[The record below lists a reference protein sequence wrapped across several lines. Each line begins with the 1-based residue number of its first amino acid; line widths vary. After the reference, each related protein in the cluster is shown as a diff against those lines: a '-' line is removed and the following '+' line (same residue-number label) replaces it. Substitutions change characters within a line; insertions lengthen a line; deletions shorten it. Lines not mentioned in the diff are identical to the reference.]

1 MVVGETHHS
10 RNPPHDGHLKITC
23 DSHGKPLDGFPRIV
37 CVLKAHLQ
45 GDGRGG
51 YLWESMA
58 YGRLSFRVIAFFC
71 LFLKYLEIPSCD
83 FILMRNF
90 SEIHSI
96 TSSWSWDPT
105 PQQKYVLKRVDSFFF
120 LGRQGRS
127 FESTDLHGWIRWS
140 NRRCWSRRNNVSKSK
155 SSWKVCFPWQYS
167 SIHYYKPLI
176 SPKKKSCPLAVHEE
190 NSRQRLHWPPT
201 KCIGHQQEL
210 KVETSR
216 AVQLISKVG

>member
-1 MVVGETHHS
+1 MVVGETHHF

-58 YGRLSFRVIAFFC
+58 YGRLSFRGTGFSACSWNI
-71 LFLKYLEIPSCD
+71 LKYQVVISYWWEC
-83 FILMRNF
+83 F
-90 SEIHSI
+90 SEIHSII

-127 FESTDLHGWIRWS
+127 SSRLIFMAGSADRTVDVGVGETMSASPNPLEKYVFLGNIHQSTI
-140 NRRCWSRRNNVSKSK
+140 
-155 SSWKVCFPWQYS
+155 
-167 SIHYYKPLI
+167 I
-176 SPKKKSCPLAVHEE
+176 SHLFPKKNHAL
-190 NSRQRLHWPPT
+190 
-201 KCIGHQQEL
+201 
-210 KVETSR
+210 
-216 AVQLISKVG
+216 